1 MVVRTTIRSSS
12 VINQLTA
19 FLFILMSTISTGA
32 KPVFSNLNK
41 WAETRGRSAVI
52 REWGLINSESRKLIV
67 DNWIERGDITKEYG
81 DRLMRRF

>member
-1 MVVRTTIRSSS
+1 MAAVSRRRSLS
-12 VINQLTA
+12 VINQVVAIT
-19 FLFILMSTISTGA
+19 FIILSTVSTGA

-67 DNWIERGDITKEYG
+67 DNWVERGDITKEYG
-81 DRLMRRF
+81 DRLLRRS

>member
-1 MVVRTTIRSSS
+1 MVARTATRSSQ
-12 VINQLTA
+12 VIKQLTA
-19 FLFILMSTISTGA
+19 ISFIIMSTISIGA

-67 DNWIERGDITKEYG
+67 DNWVERGDITQEYG
-81 DRLMRRF
+81 DRLLRRF

>member
-1 MVVRTTIRSSS
+1 MFSS
-12 VINQLTA
+12 
-19 FLFILMSTISTGA
+19 
-32 KPVFSNLNK
+32 LNK

-81 DRLMRRF
+81 DRLLRRF

>member
-1 MVVRTTIRSSS
+1 MAAVSRRRSSS
-12 VINQLTA
+12 VINQFTA
-19 FLFILMSTISTGA
+19 FIFIILSTISTGA

>member
-1 MVVRTTIRSSS
+1 MVARTTTRSSS
-12 VINQLTA
+12 VINQFTA
-19 FLFILMSTISTGA
+19 FIFIILSTISTGA